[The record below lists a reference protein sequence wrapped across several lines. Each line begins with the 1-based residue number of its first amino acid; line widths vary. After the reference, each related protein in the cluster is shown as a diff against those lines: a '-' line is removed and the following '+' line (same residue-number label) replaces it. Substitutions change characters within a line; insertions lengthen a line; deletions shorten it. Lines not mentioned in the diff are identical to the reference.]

1 MKISGILELLNI
13 NVGTLEIGLGSYTA
27 ITALV
32 QVVVKTL

>member
-1 MKISGILELLNI
+1 MKISGILDLLNI

-32 QVVVKTL
+32 QVIVKML